1 MTAVFKRIDEMRNI
15 YENLSKLT
23 DSVHNLTVTM
33 SIFGEQMKDTK
44 EDLLDVKKD
53 LDVIKSVPIDE
64 YRDIKRMVVGAVIGA
79 IVTTIVVGVM
89 EVI

>member
-1 MTAVFKRIDEMRNI
+1 
-15 YENLSKLT
+15 
-23 DSVHNLTVTM
+23 M